1 MAVPSVFFQNE
12 FPCRYT
18 QAEYLLF
25 LKVQN
30 ITKNGGGCMTKKV
43 WFYLCI
49 IQAIILAGVITISLW
64 PTSAPKF
71 EKANLEEYLVKHS
84 NRNYLPDAGY
94 IPDAKTAK
102 IIGSQ
107 ILDNLNGN
115 SGYIF
120 SGVYIEY
127 DEENRL
133 WLVSKGYSLFRG
145 GEIVLEQ
152 DSGKVIK
159 AFLTISCF

>member
-1 MAVPSVFFQNE
+1 
-12 FPCRYT
+12 
-18 QAEYLLF
+18 
-25 LKVQN
+25 
-30 ITKNGGGCMTKKV
+30 MTRKI

-49 IQAIILAGVITISLW
+49 IQSVILVCILGIFLWCSLST
-64 PTSAPKF
+64 PNVQ
-71 EKANLEEYLVKHS
+71 KANLKEYLVKHS
-84 NRNYLPDAGY
+84 NWNYLPDAGY

-120 SGVYIEY
+120 SRVSIEY

-159 AFLTISCF
+159 AFIAESAF